1 MRLFLFVAGFLC
13 IAAAASELKAAD
25 KIATG
30 RIGFVEIIVRVES
43 WRQSDLIK
51 TPWNRNRDQGGY
63 GKTFRGFARRR
74 ELLFKFKERVPRF
87 SALQTEV
94 LACEV

>member
-1 MRLFLFVAGFLC
+1 MRSFLFVAGFLC
-13 IAAAASELKAAD
+13 SAAAASESKAAE
-25 KIATG
+25 KTANG
-30 RIGFVEIIVRVES
+30 RIGFVEIIGRVES

-74 ELLFKFKERVPRF
+74 EFVFEIKERVPRF
-87 SALQTEV
+87 SVLQTEV